1 MDPAGKTLVD
11 IASVSRRVLDTL
23 VRHAGHKTVESFQL
37 EKIVV
42 ASGAILETLNGALF
56 LVGRGTVD
64 DRLLDWLSGEEPE
77 RCLEILNRMEAL
89 LGPKLEHRQ
98 GFKSFFQSSRSMSA
112 KDRSNEAIK
121 HFLKHEG
128 YFHFLLSTEIWNHE
142 SGTQRQLPAA
152 PPHNTRCSYEA
163 STQNL
168 AHVDQRKVGDPA
180 SKAQERNPRKRG
192 VDAKKLS
199 AILRWLHAWNCNET
213 YERTLLLRQPDTCI
227 WLLTTNAYKTW
238 RNTENSF
245 LWLHGKAG
253 AGKSVL
259 SGSLQDGEVLAYF
272 YCDFRNERSTKR
284 RRSDA
289 FIALPAATTIH
300 HRALDPGDLIDEL
313 VERKDGGA
321 STISNVILLARYI
334 SRAAKQF
341 DQQPFLVVD
350 ALDECTDVEGLLNA
364 LAELRKG
371 GSRLFVTSRPLQV
384 IKDGLSGSVSID
396 MDMMKYEVSADIS
409 LHVRRVLDSH
419 RRLRIMH
426 TSLKNEMYSV
436 LCEKADAM
444 FRWVQCQLS
453 SLEQCMTAIQVR
465 EVLNNLPSN
474 LHETYERILLKMSE
488 DEREGKVVRRA
499 LGWLVVALS
508 PLRLSQVIEGLSIDL
523 DRRVLDRACGPVH
536 GPALLDV
543 LGSLVTYNEVTDIV
557 ILSHFS
563 VKEYLTSHSTRTS
576 HPAHYVDE
584 QATHKKLALLC
595 MCYITIYLEHGRLS
609 GVYEAPLQNTFETGI
624 RVGDSAMTVGSIK
637 YQVSPLSPSPQFG
650 SLDEY
655 VLSHG
660 FRHLSHINPGN
671 RAVLRAIRILHL
683 NAQRHPLEWDR
694 LCRRS
699 YSLNSL
705 WPTLKHDF
713 MLYILI
719 AYAPAS
725 SLRSFIGR
733 AQLKLKDGTNPLVY
747 AAGFGRMEHAQILL
761 SSGVSPS
768 HIGLDIYSDHRRLLP
783 LEAAVESCDP
793 RMVDLFLAEG
803 SPVPHKIFV
812 DALSRDCELPAC
824 VVSRLLQTDEFTEW
838 AHVQDEGL
846 LLRALDP
853 TRYVVATFE
862 LSQQDIDV
870 IQRRFVQLGYDP
882 STRFNTTSLRHAVS
896 AGHISTVQH
905 MLSLNIPLP
914 PDIILEASVSPTPG
928 AAMIRLCLEKGSD
941 DTPLHRAQS
950 RYPQIAEEDRLESVR
965 VLIDAGSGETP
976 LHLAVRNGYLSV
988 AEHLLPLHVP
998 LPPDILL
1005 AASESRNAAMIRLL
1019 TSKGADVHAIAANG
1033 DTPLHRVL
1041 QDPWDRSEER
1051 LDCIKVLIH
1060 SGCNPGVRNVH
1071 GKTTFDVAA
1080 ENGRLSVVQCL
1091 HSTLLNS
1098 PFPPNIL
1105 LSVAAVESPERAPG
1119 ADIHVTRPNGDSLL
1133 HLTMTDML
1141 NPWETECLTRIKILV
1156 NAGCNPHACNLAG
1169 ETPFHIAARQGYTL
1183 IMEYLL
1189 LLGIPFKG
1197 AKYNIAQRCSSG
1209 GDVHTVAKNGDT
1221 LLHLAATLYPER
1233 DALELA
1239 KRLVDA
1245 GCNPSALNSKQE
1257 TPLHVAARH
1266 GSISFMEYLL
1276 SLDVELPPDI
1286 LLPASTSCSNRAK
1299 LIRYLIQEGASV
1311 CVSTTDGDTPLHLL
1325 LTTTEEEEEED
1336 ILECVKIFVDAG
1348 CDSRAKNVSGE
1359 TPLHRV
1365 ARRGYRTV
1373 LEYLLSE
1380 GATLPHDILLAS
1392 ETVTT
1397 LLCLLDRGLDLRSVA
1412 AEDATELMHR
1422 VLDTSEDR
1430 MENDVVAYAQIL
1442 IRRAGWD
1449 PLLKSSAGDTAIH
1462 VAARRGR
1469 MDAVQFFLSQHVP
1482 LPPDILLA
1490 AVPSVKGW
1498 HHYHA
1503 VPLTR
1508 FFIRE
1513 GASVHVVASN
1523 GETPLHLVMMYGF
1536 PSDKG
1541 GPSSFKRG
1549 MSWQVVEILLNA
1561 GSDPHARNAD
1571 GKSPLDLA
1579 EAKGHFFKENFLR
1592 LVRNARPDRLRF

>member
-23 VRHAGHKTVESFQL
+23 VRHAGHKTVESFQF

-142 SGTQRQLPAA
+142 S
-152 PPHNTRCSYEA
+152 
-163 STQNL
+163 

-213 YERTLLLRQPDTCI
+213 YERILLLRQPDTCI
-227 WLLTTNAYKTW
+227 WLLNTNAYKTW
-238 RNTENSF
+238 RTR
-245 LWLHGKAG
+245 KIPG

-259 SGSLQDGEVLAYF
+259 SAFVIDDLKGSLQDGEVLAYF
-272 YCDFRNERSTKR
+272 YCDFRNERSTNAAEVM
-284 RRSDA
+284 RSLLSQLLQR
-289 FIALPAATTIH
+289 FH

-313 VERKDGGA
+313 IERKDGGA

-350 ALDECTDVEGLLNA
+350 ALDECTD
-364 LAELRKG
+364 G

-499 LGWLVVALS
+499 LDWLVVALS
-508 PLRLSQVIEGLSIDL
+508 PLRLSQVMEGLSIDL
-523 DRRVLDRACGPVH
+523 DRRVLDCACGPVH

-563 VKEYLTSHSTRTS
+563 VKEYLTSHSTRTC
-576 HPAHYVDE
+576 HPAHY
-584 QATHKKLALLC
+584 KLALLC

-609 GVYEAPLQNTFETGI
+609 GVYEAPLQNTCEAGI
-624 RVGDSAMTVGSIK
+624 R

-671 RAVLRAIRILHL
+671 RAVLCAIRILHL

-761 SSGVSPS
+761 SSLN
-768 HIGLDIYSDHRRLLP
+768 IYYSDHRRLLP
-783 LEAAVESCDP
+783 LEAAVERCDP
-793 RMVDLFLAEG
+793 R

-824 VVSRLLQTDEFTEW
+824 TDEFTEW

-941 DTPLHRAQS
+941 VHAVSPTEDTPLHRAQS
-950 RYPQIAEEDRLESVR
+950 RYPQIAEDDRLESVR
-965 VLIDAGSGETP
+965 VLIDAGCYPSRCNLAGETP

-1071 GKTTFDVAA
+1071 GKTPFDVAA

-1105 LSVAAVESPERAPG
+1105 LSVAGVESPERTPVIKFLISKG

-1133 HLTMTDML
+1133 HLTMTDMI

-1169 ETPFHIAARQGYTL
+1169 ETPFHIAARQGYAL

-1189 LLGIPFKG
+1189 LLGISVPLDMMTSQFKG
-1197 AKYNIAQRCSSG
+1197 AKYNIAQRCSSVRFLLDQG

-1245 GCNPSALNSKQE
+1245 GCNPSALNSKQD

-1276 SLDVELPPDI
+1276 SLDIELPPDI

-1311 CVSTTDGDTPLHLL
+1311 CVSTADGDNPLHLL
-1325 LTTTEEEEEED
+1325 LTTTEEED
-1336 ILECVKIFVDAG
+1336 ILECVKILIDAG

-1373 LEYLLSE
+1373 LEYFLSE
-1380 GATLPHDILLAS
+1380 GTTLPHDILLAS

-1412 AEDATELMHR
+1412 AEDATKLMHR
-1422 VLDTSEDR
+1422 VLDTSDR

-1482 LPPDILLA
+1482 LPPDVLLA
-1490 AVPSVKGW
+1490 AVPGVQGW
-1498 HHYHA
+1498 NHYHA

-1536 PSDKG
+1536 PSDKDK
-1541 GPSSFKRG
+1541 PSSSSFKRG

-1561 GSDPHARNAD
+1561 GSDPHARNAN
-1571 GKSPLDLA
+1571 GQTPLDLA

-1592 LVRNARPDRLRF
+1592 LVRNAHPDRLRF